1 MEKQLENLIN
11 KPETHE
17 VNELLY
23 TLTKNDYKSEISI
36 YTTLGNLTN
45 TRSLGIVSKND
56 LI

>member
-1 MEKQLENLIN
+1 MEKQSENLIN